1 VDPGQI
7 LEGRFLI
14 LEQIA
19 RGGMSTVFK
28 AADLENSSQLV
39 AVKVPLAQFSS
50 GLGSWSMFQR
60 EAEIGMALDHPYILR
75 FVALEPNKHRTH
87 VVTEY
92 IAGTTLAARV
102 GKGRRLDES
111 EALGI
116 MSRLCEAVDY
126 LHGRQIV
133 HYDLK
138 PENVMLCEDGSIR
151 MIDFGLAHEVVK
163 GRFSFSGQA
172 FPMASLD
179 YVAPEQLRRQRGRT
193 SVDIYALGAML
204 YEMLTGHP
212 PFEGDDPFVV
222 ASARQIGDPKA
233 PRAIYPGLSA
243 ELEEVV
249 LHALRRDPA
258 QRYRTAAALKADLD
272 NPALVRVSGLAEHL
286 IVVTRWRKALRLIR
300 YIAIVGVAPI
310 AFLIASFRLLWW
322 YLERKP

>member
-1 VDPGQI
+1 
-7 LEGRFLI
+7 
-14 LEQIA
+14 
-19 RGGMSTVFK
+19 
-28 AADLENSSQLV
+28 
-39 AVKVPLAQFSS
+39 
-50 GLGSWSMFQR
+50 
-60 EAEIGMALDHPYILR
+60 
-75 FVALEPNKHRTH
+75 
-87 VVTEY
+87 
-92 IAGTTLAARV
+92 
-102 GKGRRLDES
+102 
-111 EALGI
+111 
-116 MSRLCEAVDY
+116 
-126 LHGRQIV
+126 
-133 HYDLK
+133 
-138 PENVMLCEDGSIR
+138 
-151 MIDFGLAHEVVK
+151 
-163 GRFSFSGQA
+163 
-172 FPMASLD
+172 LD